1 MATQVYYLH
10 YSEWQPRCITYITVD
25 GNPGVLLTLQWM
37 ATQVYYLHYSEWQ
50 PRSITYI
57 TVSGNPGVLLTLQ

>member
-1 MATQVYYLH
+1 MATQVYYL
-10 YSEWQPRCITYITVD
+10 ITVN

-50 PRSITYI
+50 PRCITYT
-57 TVSGNPGVLLTLQ
+57 TVNGNPGLLLTLQ